1 MAIIACG
8 IESAEGGGGYH
19 GCGGDAYF
27 GAVLKPEI
35 VGECGDDTSQIGAA
49 ETGFDAVDGVHGGE
63 ELASTAGGE
72 VALEMAGDLED
83 HVSPIV
89 FDEGDGIVVGGR
101 KIGEA
106 EVS

>member
-19 GCGGDAYF
+19 GRGGDSHF

-35 VGECGDDTSQIGAA
+35 VGERGDDTSQIGAA

-63 ELASTAGGE
+63 ELASMAGGE